1 MSAVKFYTYVQAAGK
16 RFLLPRWLG
25 KSFPAAPR
33 ERFPNTVRPLFPVV
47 ALAERT
53 VCCFWSRRCSS
64 ACRPELTTT
73 SIAGALSSHSVSLGK
88 RLAAHFLHVFAA
100 AGAQGSRI
108 LFMWGSAKKK
118 VAGEF
123 QKCERLRPA
132 APTLESSALPRSSHR
147 TACCGLAECPW
158 ALRKRI
164 PETQPLALSRAL
176 PETGASLRV

>member
-1 MSAVKFYTYVQAAGK
+1 MRPSCPPWNSTHTYRRRGNV
-16 RFLLPRWLG
+16 LLPRWLG
-25 KSFPAAPR
+25 NSFPPAPP
-33 ERFPNTVRPLFPVV
+33 ERFPNTVRPLFPV
-47 ALAERT
+47 ATSAERI
-53 VCCFWSRRCSS
+53 VCCCWSRRCSS

-73 SIAGALSSHSVSLGK
+73 SIAGALSSHSIPLGK
-88 RLAAHFLHVFAA
+88 RLAAYILHVFAA

-108 LFMWGSAKKK
+108 LFMRGGAKKE

-164 PETQPLALSRAL
+164 PETQPLALSRG
-176 PETGASLRV
+176 PTRNRS